1 MDNTSNEPLSQL
13 VATVSATPEVIATE
27 IRDTRPDTLSLFNGL
42 AHTQHDQFALEAWR
56 IGLRALANAHA
67 QAEESRL
74 ADVGKTLLGNFERQL
89 QAHVERQQQ
98 TLTTILGRFF
108 DPRDGQVTQR
118 LAAFVDDQGVLARLL
133 EKYLGPKNSVL
144 AESLARQVGET
155 SPLFKKLNPSDSEG
169 VVKTL
174 EAGLRQVMGEG
185 HEELAHALDPLAEDG
200 AVARFLRSL
209 REELKVADADWAKQL
224 STALAALD
232 ANDEKSLISRL
243 AQETTKA
250 QRAVIEAINP
260 SLAGSPM
267 AVMVGTITQLLK
279 EQAQTQETFSRRQAE
294 RQDRFE
300 ADMREALGRLESR
313 RAIELKSPRGGV
325 DFEDAVVRFVM
336 SAVAGAPC
344 VVEDTTHSPG
354 LRTRC
359 KKGDLVVRFTDES
372 AFAGAAVVF
381 EAKREGGF
389 TVSDALKE
397 LDEAR
402 KNRNA
407 SAGVLV
413 MARSHA
419 SDTFPPL
426 ARHGNNVLVVWDD
439 SDPTFD
445 PYLHAAVLLG
455 MCLVVRGRTVGDA
468 EGIESLRGIEG
479 CIEAEATRLAKMEKL
494 NAAISRN
501 SEQMGEEIRKA
512 QAQLGRL
519 LKKSRS
525 ALQAL
530 NIELI
535 EEEVE
540 RESPIM
546 LDGHSLARATAALP
560 PMQGEEEQD
569 EAEPVSGGEREDD
582 GEVLF

>member
-1 MDNTSNEPLSQL
+1 MINRSSESMNQL
-13 VATVSATPEVIATE
+13 VATVSATTEVIATE
-27 IRDTRPDTLSLFNGL
+27 IRDTRPDTLCLFNGL
-42 AHTQHDQFALEAWR
+42 AGSQHDQLALEAWR

-89 QAHVERQQQ
+89 QAHVESQQQ
-98 TLTTILGRFF
+98 TLTTILVGRFF

-133 EKYLGPKNSVL
+133 EKYLAPKNSVL

-155 SPLFKKLNPSDSEG
+155 SPLFKKLSPSDSEG

-174 EAGLRQVMGEG
+174 EAGLRQVMCEG

-200 AVARFLRSL
+200 AVARFLRKL
-209 REELKVADADWAKQL
+209 RDELKGSDEDRAKQL

-313 RAIELKSPRGGV
+313 RAIELKSPRGGI

-372 AFAGAAVVF
+372 CPPQKLRAAP
-381 EAKREGGF
+381 E
-389 TVSDALKE
+389 
-397 LDEAR
+397 
-402 KNRNA
+402 
-407 SAGVLV
+407 
-413 MARSHA
+413 
-419 SDTFPPL
+419 PPGDLL
-426 ARHGNNVLVVWDD
+426 ARQVQGDQDPVLAQARE
-439 SDPTFD
+439 PEF
-445 PYLHAAVLLG
+445 
-455 MCLVVRGRTVGDA
+455 
-468 EGIESLRGIEG
+468 
-479 CIEAEATRLAKMEKL
+479 EATRRHALAG
-494 NAAISRN
+494 A
-501 SEQMGEEIRKA
+501 
-512 QAQLGRL
+512 
-519 LKKSRS
+519 
-525 ALQAL
+525 
-530 NIELI
+530 
-535 EEEVE
+535 
-540 RESPIM
+540 
-546 LDGHSLARATAALP
+546 
-560 PMQGEEEQD
+560 
-569 EAEPVSGGEREDD
+569 
-582 GEVLF
+582 